1 MVCLLSLFKYKK
13 VTNMNE
19 RFHSYLMYIAIKADY
34 IMLSKNKNVSVNLYL
49 CYLLI
54 DMYLPVTLV
63 YI

>member
-19 RFHSYLMYIAIKADY
+19 RFHSYLYITIKADY

>member
-1 MVCLLSLFKYKK
+1 VCLLSLFKYKK

-19 RFHSYLMYIAIKADY
+19 RFHSYLYIAIKADY

>member
-54 DMYLPVTLV
+54 
-63 YI
+63 I

>member
-19 RFHSYLMYIAIKADY
+19 RFHSYLYIAIKADY